1 MQLIDRYLFRELLG
15 PTLVAAAALTGVA
28 LLSESLSALD
38 VLVDQRQNVLVFLKI
53 ILLAMPQLIAMIL
66 PVAVLVGALVSL
78 NRLHTEQEIVICF
91 AGGMSRWRVIA
102 PALQLAAAV
111 SLICLVLTLFVQPLC
126 YRALRETLQT
136 VRADLAATMIQ
147 PGKFSHPA
155 PGVTVFAQSM
165 DDDGTIHNLFIDREN
180 GNGRDTTITA
190 RDGRLQRRDG
200 GPMLLMRQGANQEF
214 SKTGTLEFLSFDQY
228 VLDLKPLMPADRPV
242 IYKLSDRYPHELFFP
257 DLGGAWERENIGKML
272 AEGHSRIAAAL
283 YSLAFM
289 TMALTAVI
297 GGSFSRLG
305 YGARIGIVA
314 AAALVT
320 RTLGFAAQ
328 AAAGPSPALNAMQY
342 LRPLGAAAVAALV
355 LFAPRRAPDSAGPGA
370 AGVAARPRRV
380 SRPAP
385 RACRSMC

>member
-111 SLICLVLTLFVQPLC
+111 SVICLVLTLWIQPLC
-126 YRALRETLQT
+126 YRALRETLQG

-165 DDDGTIHNLFIDREN
+165 DDDGTIHNLFIDHDN
-180 GNGRDTTITA
+180 GNGRDTTVMA
-190 RDGRLQRRDG
+190 REGRLQRRAG
-200 GPMLLMRQGANQEF
+200 VPMINLRHGANQEF
-214 SKTGTLEFLSFDQY
+214 SKAGALNFLSFDQY
-228 VLDLKPLMPADRPV
+228 VLDLKPLMPPDRPV

-257 DLGGAWERENIGKML
+257 DLGGAWERDNVGKML

-283 YSLAFM
+283 YSVAFM

-305 YGARIGIVA
+305 YGARIAAVA
-314 AAALVT
+314 FAALVT
-320 RTLGFAAQ
+320 RVAGFSAQ
-328 AAAGPSPALNAMQY
+328 AAAGASPALNLMQY
-342 LRPLGAAAVAALV
+342 LIPLGATAIALTL
-355 LFAPRRAPDSAGPGA
+355 LFGRRRLVHAGPAWRA
-370 AGVAARPRRV
+370 A
-380 SRPAP
+380 
-385 RACRSMC
+385 